1 MKSKHSLIARTLG
14 LSATFLLLHNSVP
27 VVAGEVEKAV
37 EYRQGVMNVF
47 SWNMK
52 AMGDMM
58 KGKTEFDKA
67 RFAAHAE
74 ELSNA
79 SKFKLMNGFPEDSES
94 DESDALAEI
103 WMDFEDFE
111 SKFQDFGS
119 AAQALDKAAQGGDKG
134 SMGAALKETGKS
146 CKACH
151 KKYKN

>member
-1 MKSKHSLIARTLG
+1 MKSRHSLIARTLG
-14 LSATFLLLHNSVP
+14 LSATFLLLHSTVP
-27 VVAGEVEKAV
+27 ALAGEVEKAV
-37 EYRQGVMNVF
+37 EYRQGVMNVY

-58 KGKTEFDKA
+58 KGKTEFDKV

-111 SKFQDFGS
+111 SKYQDFGS
-119 AAQALDKAAQGGDKG
+119 AAQALEKAAQGGDKG
-134 SMGAALKETGKS
+134 TMGAALKEAGKS

>member
-1 MKSKHSLIARTLG
+1 MKSKTNLISRTLR
-14 LSATFLLLHNSVP
+14 LSATLLLQQSAAP
-27 VVAGEVEKAV
+27 LVAGEVEKAV

-58 KGKTEFDKA
+58 KGKTEFDQS

-74 ELSNA
+74 ELANA
-79 SKFKLMNGFPEDSES
+79 SKFKLMSGFPEDSES

-111 SKFQDFGS
+111 AKYKDFGS
-119 AAQALDKAAQGGDKG
+119 AATALSKAAQGGDKG

>member
-1 MKSKHSLIARTLG
+1 MKSRHSLIARTLG
-14 LSATFLLLHNSVP
+14 LSATFLLLHSTVP
-27 VVAGEVEKAV
+27 ALAGEVEKAV
-37 EYRQGVMNVF
+37 EYRQGVMNVY

-58 KGKTEFDKA
+58 KGKTEFDKG

-111 SKFQDFGS
+111 SKYQDFGS
-119 AAQALDKAAQGGDKG
+119 AAQALEKAAQGGDKVT
-134 SMGAALKETGKS
+134 MGAALKEAGKS

>member
-1 MKSKHSLIARTLG
+1 MKSKPNLIARTLG
-14 LSATFLLLHNSVP
+14 LSAAFLLLHSTAP
-27 VVAGEVEKAV
+27 ALAGEVEKAV
-37 EYRQGVMNVF
+37 EYRQAVMNVF

-58 KGKTEFDKA
+58 KGKTEFDRQ
-67 RFAAHAE
+67 RFAAHAQ
-74 ELSNA
+74 ELSSA
-79 SKFKLMNGFPEDSES
+79 SEFKLMNGFPEDSES

-111 SKFQDFGS
+111 SKYRDFS
-119 AAQALDKAAQGGDKG
+119 RAAQALDKAAREGDKG
-134 SMGAALKETGKS
+134 GMGAALKETGKS